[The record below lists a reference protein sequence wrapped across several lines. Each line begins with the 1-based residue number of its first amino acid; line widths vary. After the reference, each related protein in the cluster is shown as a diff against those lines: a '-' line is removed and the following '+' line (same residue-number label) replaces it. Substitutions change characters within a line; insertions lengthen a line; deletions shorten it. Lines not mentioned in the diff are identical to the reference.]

1 MAKKQKLTK
10 ENYPPAKTARRPKK
24 FGSGYLPVMQQS
36 EDEVKVIVPHAGE
49 QRPGAPGGHGDWG
62 PPDEP
67 VNALPDLDF
76 ERQQLLDAGVPVE
89 NVDRIYPLEGAAP
102 EGEEPVVTPEEAPL
116 VPEEAAMAPVAEEG
130 TSWLGDIANLY
141 RRALVGG
148 YSDISEGALEGLMLA
163 LNQAINLLPWGDQIN
178 RWGQELNEL
187 SGMAVSPD
195 PQTPAGEVAS
205 DMVQISIGILPAIKL
220 FKLFGVSN
228 RFVSGMLGGG
238 VGDFVTSDTEMAR
251 GVVSAL
257 KLIPSKDVE
266 EFSNLIN
273 TWLDDN
279 SGGRELEARLVN
291 MGFGIPLGLAAE
303 GFLKIF
309 VKIAS
314 LAKQGGAETTKALR
328 ETVDATLGV
337 EPRRPLIDPA
347 TDPAFREAG
356 EKATADEV
364 SAFLKVADEIALD
377 AATEAVGRS
386 VVSSRIKPRKGE
398 SVAQYIYRHA
408 SDRMAPLSRLTK
420 LLADG
425 ANIPANLDPYKLA
438 RIGVASASK
447 AQMALEYGVRN
458 FDTGEIVSP
467 SLKSILKNVRSS
479 LGDFEKY
486 AVARR
491 AIELDGR
498 GLKTGV
504 DMIGARKMV
513 SAYKGQEF
521 DRAFNALVVYQDNLT
536 LYLRDS
542 GVISKELY
550 KKMREANKDYVPF
563 YRLMD
568 DDAAKVGG
576 GTSGAPIKALSKDGS
591 ERQIHNPMESIIK
604 NTYFY
609 MELAHRNEV
618 GTALVNLSRQTELGM
633 RLVKEVPPALKPI
646 SVAPKG
652 AAAKEAVE
660 EIVAKVPGTED
671 LLKKLGIKLTDEDMV
686 IFRSANMPLGDNQI
700 RIFRN
705 GKAEIYEVDEFVA
718 KIVQGHTQDS
728 VNLAVKI
735 LRVPART
742 LRAGAILD
750 PAFFVKN
757 MIRDNVTAA
766 IYSTSGYRPLVDYVS
781 GFVSMIRKDK
791 HWQDWVNSGGAQAT
805 LMSLDRDFLMTN
817 LKQLTNTTGLLSRAK
832 NVAFGTLEALR
843 IASDFAENSTRVGEF
858 KRAID
863 QLGDSTR
870 RPSKAALTEAAFR
883 SREITL
889 DFARMG
895 ASVKALNQII
905 PFLNARIQGYDR
917 MVRGFID
924 HPVQFNAKAVT
935 SITMPSVYL
944 WYANH
949 DQPRYQEIPQWEK
962 NIFWIFCADWDDP
975 DAIIWRVPKPFEL
988 GIIYGTFAEHILDAA
1003 YEVEG
1008 FDIEELVSNM
1018 WGSIVTDS
1026 VAGFMPTGATPILEM
1041 TTNHDFFSDRP
1052 IVSSSQ
1058 EKVLSQHQYGPN
1070 TSPTAIK
1077 VGQILAEEFG
1087 ITGSTASPAHLQ
1099 NNVANLTGTLG
1110 RRALQ
1115 ALDWALQ
1122 STGVLPEY
1130 GGEKPAIDWT
1140 REPFID
1146 SFTIRNPSLNAQSVS
1161 EFYENEERLSK
1172 IYNSYKML
1180 TESGRFAAAADLA
1193 ESRGDDFTQV
1203 TLVREAI
1210 STLMKAYRKIAA
1222 DATMP
1227 GEEKSVEIDKI
1238 VYQII
1243 DLAQTGN
1250 KLAANAEKKIEQD
1263 REIFEQ

>member
-24 FGSGYLPVMQQS
+24 FGSGYLPVAQQS
-36 EDEVKVIVPHAGE
+36 EADVQVIVPHAGE
-49 QRPGAPGGHGDWG
+49 QRPGAPGGHGDLG
-62 PPDEP
+62 PPDET

-89 NVDRIYPLEGAAP
+89 NVDRIYPLEGDAP
-102 EGEEPVVTPEEAPL
+102 EGEEPVVTPEEAPT
-116 VPEEAAMAPVAEEG
+116 VPEEAAVKPVAEEE
-130 TSWLGDIANLY
+130 TSSSWWEDIGDFYLK
-141 RRALVGG
+141 ALVGG
-148 YSDISEGALEGLMLA
+148 FSDIDEGALEGLMLG
-163 LNQAINLLPWGDQIN
+163 LRQAVNLLPYGDQIN
-178 RWGQELNEL
+178 RWGHEINVL
-187 SGMAVSPD
+187 SGTEVYPD
-195 PQTPAGEVAS
+195 PQTTAGNVAS
-205 DMVQISIGILPAIKL
+205 DMVQVGIGILPAIKL
-220 FKLFGVSN
+220 FKLLGVSN
-228 RFVSGMLGGG
+228 RIVRGTLGGG
-238 VGDFVTSDTEMAR
+238 LGDFVTSDEEMAR

-257 KLIPSKDVE
+257 KLIPSKDAE

-309 VKIAS
+309 VKVAS

-328 ETVDATLGV
+328 ETVDSTLGV
-337 EPRRPLIDPA
+337 EPRRGFIDPA

-364 SAFLKVADEIALD
+364 SAFLKVADEITLD

-386 VVSSRIKPRKGE
+386 IVSSRVTPRKGE
-398 SVAQYIYRHA
+398 SIAQYIYRQ
-408 SDRMAPLSRLTK
+408 SFDRMAPLSRLTK

-425 ANIPANLDPYKLA
+425 SDLPANLDPYKLA

-447 AQMALEYGVRN
+447 AGLFLEHGVRN
-458 FDTGEIVSP
+458 FHTDKIVSP
-467 SLKSILKNVRSS
+467 GLKEILKDVRSS
-479 LGDFEKY
+479 LADFEKY
-486 AVARR
+486 AVSRR
-491 AIELDGR
+491 AVELEGR
-498 GLKTGV
+498 GIQTGV
-504 DMIGARKMV
+504 EMIGARKMV

-521 DRAFNALVVYQDNLT
+521 DRVFNALVVYQDNLT
-536 LYLRDS
+536 KYLRDS
-542 GVISKELY
+542 GVISPELY

-576 GTSGAPIKALSKDGS
+576 VSSGAPIKGIKGS
-591 ERQIHNPMESIIK
+591 ERQIHNPLESIIK

-609 MELAHRNEV
+609 VELAHRNDV

-660 EIVAKVPGTED
+660 EIVATVPGTED
-671 LLKKLGIKLTDEDMV
+671 LLKKLGIKLTDEDML
-686 IFRSANMPLGDNQI
+686 IFRSANMPMSDNQI

-728 VNLAVKI
+728 VNLATKI
-735 LRVPART
+735 LRAPARV

-750 PAFFVKN
+750 AAFFVKN
-757 MIRDNVTAA
+757 AMRDNVTAA

-791 HWQDWVNSGGAQAT
+791 HWQNWVSNGGAQAT

-832 NVAFGTLEALR
+832 NVAFSPLEALR

-858 KRAID
+858 KRATKE
-863 QLGDSTR
+863 LGTG
-870 RPSKAALTEAAFR
+870 KAARVEAAYR

-895 ASVKALNQII
+895 SSIRALNMII
-905 PFLNARIQGYDR
+905 PFLNARMQGYDR

-935 SITMPSVYL
+935 AITMPSVYL

-975 DAIIWRVPKPFEL
+975 DATIWRIPKPFEL
-988 GIIYGTFAEHILDAA
+988 GIIYGTFVEHILDAA

-1008 FDIEELVSNM
+1008 FDLEELTSNL
-1018 WGSIVTDS
+1018 WGAIMTDS
-1026 VAGFMPTGATPILEM
+1026 VAGFVPTAGTPILEM
-1041 TTNHDFFSDRP
+1041 VTNHDFFSDRP
-1052 IVSSSQ
+1052 IVTSSQ
-1058 EKVLSQHQYGPN
+1058 EKLLSQHQYGPN

-1077 VGQILAEEFG
+1077 VGQILADKFG
-1087 ITGSTASPAHLQ
+1087 FTGPLASPAHLQ

-1110 RRALQ
+1110 RRALK
-1115 ALDWALQ
+1115 ALDYVLQ

-1130 GGEKPAIDWT
+1130 GGEKPETDWT
-1140 REPFID
+1140 DGPFIN
-1146 SFTIRNPSLNAQSVS
+1146 SFRIRNPSLQAESVS

-1180 TESGRFAAAADLA
+1180 TASGRFAAAADLA

-1250 KLAANAEKKIEQD
+1250 KLADAVEKKIEQD